1 MKLKFD
7 AFIKLAFVL
16 LAVAWSGLA
25 FGQRSISGTLTD
37 AETGEALFGANVLVV
52 GAGTGTVSDLDGK
65 YTVTVP
71 EGYTQLEYSY
81 TGYASQVVEIGASDV
96 IDIILS
102 AGSLLDEVV
111 VVGYGTQTR
120 KEVTSSVVS
129 VKAEDFNQGNVTSP
143 TQLLQGKVAGLSIAR
158 PGSDPNGGFTVRL
171 RGLSTFGANLEPLVV
186 VDGVPGFD
194 LANIDPNDIAS
205 IDVLKDGSAAA
216 IYGTRG
222 SSGVILITTKK
233 GDAGGGLAKVEY
245 NGFVSIDQVL
255 NRIPVMS
262 SSEYTEVGGTDLG
275 SSTDWFEEITQTGI
289 SHVHNVALSGG
300 SSNTTYR
307 FSVNFRDGQGIL
319 RNSGFDRLNGRMNI
333 TQKALDDRLTLTMN
347 LAGSRQNSDF
357 SFNEAFRY
365 ATYYN
370 PTAPILDES
379 QEEFDGYFQLANFD
393 YFNPVSI
400 IEQNINEGEFKRLNA
415 DFRASLEIVEGLDVS
430 AFYAQQST
438 NELLGEYYSR
448 FSRFRGSDRGGLAR
462 RITNDFSNQLFE
474 ATANYNRSFGDLDFG
489 LLAGYSY
496 QDFENEGTFI
506 EAGEFLTDGL
516 TFDDLESSEDFQQ
529 GEADVSSY
537 KNTDKIIAFFGR
549 VNLNYDDTYYLQGSL
564 RREGSSRFGLNNKW
578 GLFPAVSAGLDIAK
592 LAAISSVDLLK
603 LRVGYG
609 VTGNNIGESYR
620 SIVRFAASGN
630 NYPVDG
636 GLVAGYGPISNANL
650 DLQWEVKREF
660 NAGIDFAIADYK
672 LTGSLDFYTRNIED
686 LILEVDVPA
695 TTNFFPTNFVNL
707 GQLQSSGLELALGV
721 IPVSNENL
729 TYSFDVTGTYFLNN
743 EIVSLNNEFFQFAPT
758 GQIPRANLGAPGLNE
773 TELIILQENAPV
785 GQIWGPQ
792 FVGINPD
799 GTFNLVNQNGDV
811 NDDGEPIYNNDDN
824 VVIGNGL
831 PDFELGWNNTVNIGN
846 LTVNLF
852 FRGTFGH
859 DLINTYRIFYEQ
871 LNAGSI
877 GSYNRVKTEF
887 FDPALTEAPRFSDY
901 YVEDATF
908 LKLDNA
914 TIGYNFDLSE
924 DASFNRLRVYVS
936 GQNLFILT
944 NYTGI
949 DPEARWQDTGT
960 TDNGGRPLL
969 VPDALSP
976 GIERRSTYF
985 TARTFVIGI
994 NAGF

>member
-7 AFIKLAFVL
+7 AFIKLSLVL

-25 FGQRSISGTLTD
+25 IGQRTITGTMTD

-52 GAGTGTVSDLDGK
+52 GAGTGTVSDLDGN
-65 YTVTVP
+65 YRVTVP
-71 EGYTQLEYSY
+71 EGYNQLEYSY
-81 TGYASQVVEIGASDV
+81 TGYASQIIEIGASDV
-96 IDIILS
+96 IDVALS
-102 AGSLLDEVV
+102 AGSMLDEVV

-245 NGFVSIDQVL
+245 NGFVSLENVL

-262 SSEYTEVGGTDLG
+262 ADEYVSVGGTNLG
-275 SSTDWFEEITQTGI
+275 DNTDWFEEVTQTGI

-300 SSNTTYR
+300 ANQTSYR

-333 TQKALDDRLTLTMN
+333 TQKALNERLTLTMN

-370 PTAPILDES
+370 PTAPILDETA
-379 QEEFDGYFQLANFD
+379 EEFGGYFQLANFD
-393 YFNPVSI
+393 YYNPVSI

-415 DFRASLEIVEGLDVS
+415 DFRASLEIVDGLTVS
-430 AFYAQQST
+430 GFYAQQSV
-438 NELLGEYYSR
+438 NELFGEYYSR
-448 FSRFRGSDRGGLAR
+448 FSRFRGTDRGGLAR

-474 ATANYNRSFGDLDFG
+474 TTANYERGFGDLDFSILG
-489 LLAGYSY
+489 GYSY
-496 QDFENEGTFI
+496 QDFENEGTFV
-506 EAGEFLTDGL
+506 ETGEFLTDGV
-516 TFDDLESSEDFQQ
+516 TYNDLESSADFQQ
-529 GEADVSSY
+529 GEASVTSY

-549 VNLNYDDTYYLQGSL
+549 VNLNYNDSYYLTASL
-564 RREGSSRFGLNNKW
+564 RREGSTKFGVNNKW
-578 GLFPAVSAGLDIAK
+578 GLFPAVSGGVDIANV
-592 LAAISSVDLLK
+592 AGISNVDQLK

-609 VTGNNIGESYR
+609 VTGSNIRDSYR
-620 SIVRFAASGN
+620 SLVRFGASGN
-630 NYPVDG
+630 NYPLDG
-636 GLVAGYGPISNANL
+636 ALVGGYGPISNANP

-660 NAGIDFAIADYK
+660 NVGLDFAIADYK
-672 LTGSLDFYTRNIED
+672 LTGALDYYIRNIED

-695 TTNFFPTNFVNL
+695 TTNFFDKNFVNL

-721 IPVSNENL
+721 IPVSTEKL
-729 TYSFDVTGTYFLNN
+729 TYSFDLTGTYFLNN
-743 EIVSLNNEFFQFAPT
+743 EIVSLNNDLYQFAPT
-758 GQIPRANLGAPGLNE
+758 GELPRANLGAPGLNS
-773 TELIILQENAPV
+773 TNLILLQEGAPV
-785 GQIWGPQ
+785 GQIWGPEYA
-792 FVGINPD
+792 GINED

-811 NDDGEPIYNNDDN
+811 DDDGNPVINNDDN
-824 VVIGNGL
+824 VIIGNGL

-846 LTVNLF
+846 LSINLF

-859 DLINTYRIFYEQ
+859 DIVNTYRIFYEQ

-877 GSYNRVKTEF
+877 GSYNRVTTDF
-887 FDPALTEAPRFSDY
+887 YDPALTDAPKFSDF
-901 YVEDATF
+901 YVEDASF

-914 TIGYNFDLSE
+914 TIGYNFDLAK
-924 DASFNRLRVYVS
+924 DAAFSNFRVYVS
-936 GQNLFILT
+936 GQNLFVIT

-949 DPEARWQDTGT
+949 DPEARWQDVGA

-969 VPDALSP
+969 VPDALAP

-985 TARTFVIGI
+985 TARIFTIGI